1 MNVILWICY
10 NYVTK
15 QDKRTSMGQKEKTLK
30 NNIILIGF
38 MGVGKGTTA
47 RAFSKKYNVYNIDTD
62 DLIESKENKEV
73 KKIFEK
79 NGETYFRRQE
89 QAIADWIEKCVKG
102 TFISCGGGF
111 YKVSNLKKLGTV
123 VLLDASFEWIHN
135 RLKTAK
141 NAEKKLAKRP
151 LFSQEKEAKKLYKER
166 EKAYRKLADVV
177 VDVEGLSL
185 DEQIAFIAKSCKV

>member
-1 MNVILWICY
+1 
-10 NYVTK
+10 
-15 QDKRTSMGQKEKTLK
+15 
-30 NNIILIGF
+30 

-47 RAFSKKYNVYNIDTD
+47 RAFNKKYGTYIIDTD

-73 KKIFEK
+73 KKIFAK
-79 NGETYFRRQE
+79 KGEAYFRAQE
-89 QAIADWIEKCVKG
+89 QATADWIEECIQG

-111 YKVSNLKKLGTV
+111 YKVNNLKKLGTV

-141 NAEKKLAKRP
+141 NAKNKLAKRP

-166 EKAYRKLADVV
+166 EKAYKKVADVV
-177 VDVEGLSL
+177 VNVENKSL
-185 DEQIAFIAKSCKV
+185 DEVVEEIANKCK

>member
-1 MNVILWICY
+1 
-10 NYVTK
+10 
-15 QDKRTSMGQKEKTLK
+15 
-30 NNIILIGF
+30 

-47 RAFSKKYNVYNIDTD
+47 RAFSNKYGTYIIDTD

-73 KKIFEK
+73 KKIFAQK
-79 NGETYFRRQE
+79 GEEYFRAEE
-89 QAIADWIEKCVKG
+89 QATADWIEKCIQG

-111 YKVSNLKKLGTV
+111 YKVDNLKKLGTV

-141 NAEKKLAKRP
+141 NSENKLAKRP

-177 VDVEGLSL
+177 VDVENMTL
-185 DEQIAFIAKSCKV
+185 DEQIDFIAKKCKIVGKEL

>member
-1 MNVILWICY
+1 
-10 NYVTK
+10 
-15 QDKRTSMGQKEKTLK
+15 
-30 NNIILIGF
+30 

-47 RAFSKKYNVYNIDTD
+47 RAFTKKYGTYIIDTD

-73 KKIFEK
+73 KKIFK
-79 NGETYFRRQE
+79 KKGEAYFREQE
-89 QAIADWIEKCVKG
+89 QATADWIEKCIQG

-111 YKVSNLKKLGTV
+111 YKVNNLKKLGTV

-141 NAEKKLAKRP
+141 NSEKKLAKRP
-151 LFSQEKEAKKLYKER
+151 LFSHDKEARKLYKER

-177 VDVEGLSL
+177 VDVEGLTP
-185 DEQIAFIAKSCKV
+185 DEQIEYIAKKCKTQ